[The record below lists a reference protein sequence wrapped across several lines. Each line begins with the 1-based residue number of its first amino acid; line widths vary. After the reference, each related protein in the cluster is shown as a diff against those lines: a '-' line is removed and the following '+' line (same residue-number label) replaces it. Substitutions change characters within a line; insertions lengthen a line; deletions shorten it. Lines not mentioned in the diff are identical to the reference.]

1 MATSHL
7 PPPPSL
13 EIHDANA
20 AEKWKKF
27 ELAWRNYALATELSE
42 KDEKIQVATLLT
54 VIGEEAREVYSTFTD
69 WARAG
74 DKEKIEP
81 VLTKFATYCKPQ
93 QNVPFERYRFN
104 RRVQEPG
111 ESYDQ
116 YRTALRK
123 LAEGCS
129 FDTIT
134 PEELLRDRLVFGI
147 RDAKVRRQ
155 LLRET
160 NLTLKKTDEICR
172 TSESTAEQMKVVEEN
187 PETKQVNAVNHPSK
201 REPRASGERNGF
213 RFQSAQKDNNAAAK
227 ECGNCGKAHD
237 LKRRESCPAFRRRC
251 AKCGKY
257 NHFAAMC
264 MGGAWAD
271 RNKISQTARVVDLEE
286 TEDTECDE
294 IYCISD
300 IAAIQL
306 DDSQLVTLKLKSGN
320 FLRFQPDT
328 GAQCNVIPV
337 HLYKKATKDV
347 TLEHVKQYQTAI
359 VAYGGSKIP
368 VVGEVQIHVC
378 RGDYQGF
385 LDCKLVDSTEIRPLL
400 GRKACIEMKI
410 IKYMDNDELRKP
422 NTGSFPV
429 YTLDSTKGE
438 VTNQSPLSKE
448 DLLRK
453 YPKVFRENVGQ
464 MEGEYRIRIDSEA
477 DPVQNAP
484 RRVPVALRDKLKETL
499 DDLQQQDIIT
509 AVTTPTAWIN
519 SMVVVPKANGKLR
532 ICLDPKDLNRAIL
545 REHYPLPTIED
556 VATRLHGAKVFTKLD
571 VRSGFWH
578 VVLDEK
584 SSYLTT
590 FQTPF
595 GRFRWKRMP
604 FGISSAPEVF
614 QRRMHELI
622 EGLQGVEVIADD
634 FVVVGFGHTHL
645 EAVHDHDQSLMAFLQ
660 RCEAQGVV
668 LNTEKFTLRQKE
680 VPFIG
685 HIATD
690 EGLRVD
696 PSKVRAIIE
705 MPAPTDKAGVQRLLG
720 LAQYLSKFLPHLSDI
735 TKPLRELTQN
745 DVVWLWESPQQTALD
760 TLKKAVTTTP
770 VLRYYNLKEEVTIQ
784 CDASQS
790 GLGAALTQNGQPV
803 AYASRALTPAETRY
817 AQIEKEMLAIVFAC
831 NKFEAYIF
839 GRDMVTIETDHKPL
853 ENIALKPLHSAPK
866 RLQRMLMQ
874 TQKYNLRINY
884 KKGKEM
890 FLADTLSRAYLPEV
904 NSCHFSQELEDIDH
918 RILLPVSKARWQQ
931 IKHASADDPVLQQL
945 RQTIQNGWPGTRKE
959 TPECLYPY
967 FDFRDELTVQ
977 GDLVFKGQQL
987 VVPAALRKELMA
999 VTHAS
1004 HIGIEGCIRRARDTL
1019 YWPRMATELK
1029 EYVSKCDVC
1038 LAHRS
1043 APGKE
1048 PLLPHE
1054 MVARPW
1060 SKLAADLCELDGR
1073 TLLVITD
1080 YYSNFIEVARIN
1092 SVTSRSVIKEMKE
1105 VFARYGIPDVLVTDN
1120 GAQFA
1125 SAEFAAFAETWSF
1138 EHNTSSPRYPQS
1150 NGKAENAV
1158 QTVKRLFKKC
1168 KASGQSEYLAL
1179 LDWRNTPTEGV
1190 GTSPAQRLFG
1200 RRCKT
1205 LLPVSG
1211 TLLQPRHSTEG
1222 ETRAMMGMK
1231 RRQQHFYN
1239 SHTKPLQPIATGQ
1252 SVRMRLPG
1260 NTTWTAGTCVGEAG
1274 PRSYKVQIGDSVYR
1288 RNRRQL
1294 IMSDEAPNKDN
1305 QQVDPDLTL
1314 TVPGEQNQATPTQV
1328 ATPTPHSSEPAEAPM
1343 PQSSSALPSPRRS
1356 SRSCHPPS
1364 WMNDY
1369 VTP

>member
-1 MATSHL
+1 MH
-7 PPPPSL
+7 
-13 EIHDANA
+13 
-20 AEKWKKF
+20 
-27 ELAWRNYALATELSE
+27 
-42 KDEKIQVATLLT
+42 
-54 VIGEEAREVYSTFTD
+54 
-69 WARAG
+69 
-74 DKEKIEP
+74 
-81 VLTKFATYCKPQ
+81 
-93 QNVPFERYRFN
+93 
-104 RRVQEPG
+104 
-111 ESYDQ
+111 
-116 YRTALRK
+116 
-123 LAEGCS
+123 
-129 FDTIT
+129 
-134 PEELLRDRLVFGI
+134 
-147 RDAKVRRQ
+147 
-155 LLRET
+155 
-160 NLTLKKTDEICR
+160 
-172 TSESTAEQMKVVEEN
+172 
-187 PETKQVNAVNHPSK
+187 
-201 REPRASGERNGF
+201 
-213 RFQSAQKDNNAAAK
+213 AAK
-227 ECGNCGKAHD
+227 DTVSSFSQHTKETMPPQRNAGTVEKHTTR
-237 LKRRESCPAFRRRC
+237 RRESCPAYRRAC
-251 AKCGKY
+251 SKCGKY

-264 MGGAWAD
+264 RSRRAWAD
-271 RNKISQTARVVDLEE
+271 RNKSRQTVRAVDHEE

-294 IYCISD
+294 IYSISD
-300 IAAIQL
+300 SAAVQL

-320 FLRFQPDT
+320 SLRFQPDT
-328 GAQCNVIPV
+328 GAQCNVLPV

-347 TLEHVKQYQTAI
+347 GLKHVRQYQTAI

-368 VVGEVQIHVC
+368 VVGEVQIRVS
-378 RGDYQGF
+378 RGDNQF
-385 LDCKLVDSTEIRPLL
+385 LLDCKLVDSTEIRPLL
-400 GRKACIEMKI
+400 GRKACIGMKI
-410 IKYMDNDELRKP
+410 IKYIDNDKIHKP
-422 NTGSFPV
+422 STGSFPV
-429 YTLDSTKGE
+429 YIVDGISGE
-438 VTNQSPLSKE
+438 TSRHSPLSKD
-448 DLLRK
+448 DLLRR
-453 YPKVFRENVGQ
+453 YPKVFRDNVGK
-464 MEGEYRIRIDSEA
+464 MEGAYRIRIDTEV
-477 DPVQNAP
+477 DPIQNAP
-484 RRVPVALRDKLKETL
+484 RRVPVALRDKIKETL
-499 DDLQQQDIIT
+499 DDLHQQDIIE
-509 AVTTPTAWIN
+509 AVTIPTAWVS

-545 REHYPLPTIED
+545 REHYPLPTVED
-556 VATRLHGAKVFTKLD
+556 VATRLYGAKVFTKLD

-578 VVLDEK
+578 IVLDEK

-622 EGLQGVEVIADD
+622 EGLHGVEVIADD

-645 EAVHDHDQSLMAFLQ
+645 EAIDDHDKNLMTFLQ

-668 LNTEKFTLRQKE
+668 LNTNKFNLRQQK

-690 EGLRVD
+690 EGLCVD
-696 PSKVRAIIE
+696 PAKVRAIIE
-705 MPAPTDKAGVQRLLG
+705 MPAPTDKTGVQRLLG

-745 DVVWLWESPQQTALD
+745 DVDWTWESPQQTALD

-770 VLRYYNLKEEVTIQ
+770 VLRYYNLKEATIQ

-803 AYASRALTPAETRY
+803 AFASRALTPAETRY

-839 GRDMVTIETDHKPL
+839 GRDVVTIETDHNPL
-853 ENIALKPLHSAPK
+853 ENIALKPLHLAPK
-866 RLQRMLMQ
+866 RLQRMLLK
-874 TQKYNLRINY
+874 TQKYNLKINY

-918 RILLPVSKARWQQ
+918 RISLPVSKARWQQ

-945 RQTIQNGWPGTRKE
+945 RHTIQNGWPDSRKE

-967 FDFRDELTVQ
+967 FDFRDQLTVQ
-977 GDLVFKGQQL
+977 GDLVFKGQQF
-987 VVPAALRKELMA
+987 VVPATLRKELMA

-1004 HIGIEGCIRRARDTL
+1004 HIGVEGCIRRARDTL

-1038 LAHRS
+1038 LTHRS
-1043 APGKE
+1043 ASGKE
-1048 PLLPHE
+1048 PLHPHE

-1060 SKLAADLCELDGR
+1060 SKVAADFCELEGR

-1080 YYSNFIEVARIN
+1080 YYSNFIEFARIN
-1092 SVTSRSVIKEMKE
+1092 TVTSRSVIKEMKE

-1120 GAQFA
+1120 GTQFA
-1125 SAEFAAFAETWSF
+1125 SAEFAVFAETWSF
-1138 EHNTSSPRYPQS
+1138 EHHTSSPRYPQS

-1211 TLLQPRHSTEG
+1211 TLLQPRHSTEE
-1222 ETRAMMGMK
+1222 ETRAVMGRK

-1239 SHTKPLQPIATGQ
+1239 RHTKPLQPIAPGQ

-1260 NTTWTAGTCVGEAG
+1260 NTTWTAAPVLVMLVRKATKCKLGIVFTDGTAV
-1274 PRSYKVQIGDSVYR
+1274 
-1288 RNRRQL
+1288 N
-1294 IMSDEAPNKDN
+1294 
-1305 QQVDPDLTL
+1305 
-1314 TVPGEQNQATPTQV
+1314 
-1328 ATPTPHSSEPAEAPM
+1328 
-1343 PQSSSALPSPRRS
+1343 
-1356 SRSCHPPS
+1356 
-1364 WMNDY
+1364 
-1369 VTP
+1369 